1 MNEVI
6 SHLTGLTRPAKRA
19 LQLLA
24 DSVLIVLSLVVAMAL
39 RLESLHFLTQPLFW
53 LTLLPVVP
61 LTLLVFWQ
69 LGLYHA
75 IIRFIAGHALRVM
88 LVGVVASGVILLVAA
103 QALSA
108 PVPRSVPG
116 IYALLLFFAGGGL
129 RLLVRKL
136 FLRPAQQ
143 NRIPVIIYGAGDAGR
158 QVANALYHGNEYM
171 PVAFVDD
178 DPALQHTT
186 VIGRRVFEPGQIP
199 FIIREMRANTVLLAI
214 PSASRARR
222 REIVARLEPL
232 RVRVKTMPG
241 MADIVSGRARYS
253 DLRNVTPE
261 ELLGRDPVPARPDLM
276 GRNITGKVV
285 LVSGAGGS
293 IGSELCRQII
303 KQEPAALVLLEVS
316 ELALYDIATE
326 LRETLER
333 DGRSLRIEPVLG
345 SVQNPG
351 RIRAILSSFGVQ
363 TIYHAAAYK
372 HVVIVQENVA
382 EGVRNN
388 VFGTRVLAEAAA
400 ELGVENF
407 ILVSTDKAVRPANFM
422 GASKRMAELVCQALA
437 QSHPTTVFSMV
448 RFGNVLG
455 SSGSVIPRFVAQ
467 IERGGPVTVTHPEI
481 TRFFMTISEAAQLVI
496 QAGAMATGGDVFVLD
511 MGRPVKILKLAKT
524 MVRLYG
530 LKPYVVEGNESPDA
544 KRGDIPIRIVG
555 LNKGEKLFEELLIN
569 GNPHGTHHP
578 RIMTTTEVSM
588 PADDLNRMLDRLMD
602 ACQNFDLPEI
612 RQIFIEAPLAY
623 SPRDD
628 KFHDLV
634 WNAGSLSE
642 GGDKD
647 MIKIVVSNS

>member
-6 SHLTGLTRPAKRA
+6 SNLTRLPRVAKRG

-24 DSVLIVLSLVVAMAL
+24 DSVLIVLCFAVAMAL
-39 RLESLHFLTQPLFW
+39 RLESFHFLAQPLIW
-53 LTLLPVVP
+53 SVLLPVVP

-75 IIRFIAGHALRVM
+75 IIRFITGHALGVV
-88 LVGVVASGVILLVAA
+88 LVGVFASGVILLAVA

-108 PVPRSVPG
+108 PVPSTVPV
-116 IYALLLFFAGGGL
+116 IYALLLFLGGGGL
-129 RLLVRKL
+129 RFLARNL
-136 FLRPAQQ
+136 FLRPVQQ
-143 NRIPVIIYGAGDAGR
+143 NRTPVIIYGAGDAGR

-178 DPALQHTT
+178 DPTLQHTT

-199 FIIREMRANTVLLAI
+199 FIIREMNANTVLLAI
-214 PSASRARR
+214 PSASRVRR
-222 REIVARLEPL
+222 REIVSRLEPM
-232 RVRVKTMPG
+232 RVRVKTIPG
-241 MADIVSGRARYS
+241 VGDIVSGRARFS

-285 LVSGAGGS
+285 LVTGAGGS

-303 KQEPAALVLLEVS
+303 KHEPAALVLLEVS
-316 ELALYDIATE
+316 ELALYNVASE

-333 DGRSLRIEPVLG
+333 DGRSLRIEPILG
-345 SVQNPG
+345 SVQNPE
-351 RIRAILSSFGVQ
+351 RIRAILRSFRVQ

-372 HVVIVQENVA
+372 HVVIVQENIV

-400 ELGVENF
+400 DLGVENF

-437 QSHPTTVFSMV
+437 QSHPGTVFSMV

-455 SSGSVIPRFVAQ
+455 SSGSVIPRFAAQ
-467 IERGGPVTVTHPEI
+467 IEKGGPVTVTHPEI
-481 TRFFMTISEAAQLVI
+481 TRFFMTISEASQLVI

-530 LKPYVVEGNESPDA
+530 LRPYVIEGDEPLDA
-544 KRGDIPIRIVG
+544 RRGDIPIRIVG

-569 GNPHGTHHP
+569 GNPRGTDHP
-578 RIMTTTEVSM
+578 RIMTTTEVSI
-588 PADDLNRMLDRLMD
+588 PADDLNTMLDRLME
-602 ACQNFDLPEI
+602 ACQSFDLPEI
-612 RQIFIEAPLAY
+612 QKVFCEAPLAY
-623 SPRDD
+623 SPADD
-628 KFHDLV
+628 NLHDLV
-634 WNAGSLSE
+634 WNAGSTAD
-642 GGDKD
+642 GGDKG
-647 MIKIVVSNS
+647 MIKIVVSNP